1 MNPTNEAEIHGIND
15 RTIYADI
22 DTGAVG
28 VPLEESAESDDDD
41 DDDFMYIEGIIDY
54 TQKS

>member
-1 MNPTNEAEIHGIND
+1 MNPTNEAEIRGIND

-41 DDDFMYIEGIIDY
+41 DFMYIEGIIDY
-54 TQKS
+54 TKKS

>member
-1 MNPTNEAEIHGIND
+1 M
-15 RTIYADI
+15 YADI

-28 VPLEESAESDDDD
+28 VPLEESAGSDD

-54 TQKS
+54 TKKTWKVLSFLLNQVEII